1 MILHLLH
8 NSLCGFG
15 LLVSY
20 NMLDKITRG
29 QPIIAILSSAV
40 FFYCVDKLVLAIEG
54 FV

>member
-20 NMLDKITRG
+20 NILDKITKG
-29 QPIIAILSSAV
+29 KPIFALLSSAI
-40 FFYCVDKLVLAIEG
+40 FFYCVDKIVLSIEE